1 MLNGP
6 SKHDPYAVFRVANFR
21 HYLYG
26 RVGLAVGTQIQ
37 GIALGGEMYQRPGQA
52 LALGMGGLV
61 QAIPSIAL
69 ALPAGYLAD
78 RFNRQHVALISLV
91 GTPLTSLGLGILSL
105 SEGPIEA
112 MYGLL
117 LLDAISNVLGG
128 PSRTALLPQIVPRNV
143 FPNAVTWNSSMWQ
156 LTSVLGPAIG
166 GFVIVWSVPSAYF
179 CAAAG
184 STVFILMFR
193 RIRLQPR
200 QRDTTNPSMAMVLG
214 GVRYVWR
221 SRLVL
226 AAVSLDMFAVLF
238 GGAVYLLPIFAED
251 ILGVGEAGLGW
262 LHAAPAAGAFSMA
275 ILLAHLPPMQK
286 SGRNLLW
293 SVAGFGL
300 ATIVF
305 GFSTSFWLSIVMLFL
320 TGVFDQVSM
329 VIRHTLVQLL
339 TPDEMRGRV
348 TAVNSVFISAS
359 NNLGG
364 MESGLVAHWY
374 GPIFSV
380 VSGGIG
386 SIVVV
391 VITAIASPRLRRF
404 GSLKDIQTEKQSDA

>member
-1 MLNGP
+1 
-6 SKHDPYAVFRVANFR
+6 
-21 HYLYG
+21 
-26 RVGLAVGTQIQ
+26 
-37 GIALGGEMYQRPGQA
+37 
-52 LALGMGGLV
+52 
-61 QAIPSIAL
+61 
-69 ALPAGYLAD
+69 
-78 RFNRQHVALISLV
+78 
-91 GTPLTSLGLGILSL
+91 
-105 SEGPIEA
+105 
-112 MYGLL
+112 
-117 LLDAISNVLGG
+117 
-128 PSRTALLPQIVPRNV
+128 
-143 FPNAVTWNSSMWQ
+143 
-156 LTSVLGPAIG
+156 
-166 GFVIVWSVPSAYF
+166 
-179 CAAAG
+179 
-184 STVFILMFR
+184 MFR

-404 GSLKDIQTEKQSDA
+404 GSLTDIQTEKQSDA

>member
-1 MLNGP
+1 
-6 SKHDPYAVFRVANFR
+6 
-21 HYLYG
+21 
-26 RVGLAVGTQIQ
+26 
-37 GIALGGEMYQRPGQA
+37 
-52 LALGMGGLV
+52 
-61 QAIPSIAL
+61 
-69 ALPAGYLAD
+69 
-78 RFNRQHVALISLV
+78 
-91 GTPLTSLGLGILSL
+91 
-105 SEGPIEA
+105 
-112 MYGLL
+112 
-117 LLDAISNVLGG
+117 
-128 PSRTALLPQIVPRNV
+128 
-143 FPNAVTWNSSMWQ
+143 
-156 LTSVLGPAIG
+156 
-166 GFVIVWSVPSAYF
+166 
-179 CAAAG
+179 
-184 STVFILMFR
+184 
-193 RIRLQPR
+193 
-200 QRDTTNPSMAMVLG
+200 
-214 GVRYVWR
+214 
-221 SRLVL
+221 
-226 AAVSLDMFAVLF
+226 
-238 GGAVYLLPIFAED
+238 
-251 ILGVGEAGLGW
+251 
-262 LHAAPAAGAFSMA
+262 
-275 ILLAHLPPMQK
+275 MQK

-404 GSLKDIQTEKQSDA
+404 GSLTDIQTEKQSDP